1 MSTGFSIFVTL
12 GTILSLIG
20 FFLLLYLNRNI
31 QNPGETTGH
40 NYDGIEEYDNPL
52 PSWWYWWF
60 ILTILYGVGYLIYY
74 PGLGNFQG
82 IGNWSSIASLEED
95 QRVADE
101 RYGPIYAQYRDYTLD
116 ELAATPAAVKMG
128 RRIYASNC
136 AVCHGADARG
146 SFGFP
151 NLTDEE
157 WLWGNTD
164 EDILTTILG
173 GRNAY
178 MNGWQDILGDE
189 GVSEATEYVL
199 QLEGREG
206 IDEELAEKG
215 AVHFNTFCVACHGV
229 DGKGLKIFGAPN
241 LTNEIWLYGNSRSRI
256 AHVIRHGRNGVMPA
270 FEQRLGKDKVHIVSG
285 YVRSLSNNP

>member
-12 GTILSLIG
+12 GTILSMVG
-20 FFLLLYLNRNI
+20 FFLLLYMNRKI
-31 QNPGETTGH
+31 ENPGETTGH

-60 ILTILYGVGYLIYY
+60 ILTIIYGAGYLIYY

-82 IGNWSSIASLEED
+82 IGGWSSVGALEQD
-95 QRVADE
+95 QVLADAK
-101 RYGPIYAQYRDYTLD
+101 YGPIYAQYRDYTLD
-116 ELAATPAAVKMG
+116 ELAETPAAVKMG
-128 RRIYASNC
+128 QRIYASNC
-136 AVCHGADARG
+136 AVCHGADGKG

-164 EDILTTILG
+164 EDIHTTILG

-178 MNGWQDILGDE
+178 MNGWEAVLGDD
-189 GVSEATEYVL
+189 GIMEATEYVL
-199 QLEGREG
+199 QLAGREG
-206 IDEELAEKG
+206 VDTELAAKG
-215 AVHFNTFCVACHGV
+215 AVHFGTFCIACHGA
-229 DGKGLKIFGAPN
+229 DGKGMKIFGAPN

-270 FEQRLGKDKVHIVSG
+270 FEQRLGKDKVHIVAG
-285 YVRSLSNNP
+285 YVRSLSNP